1 MASVSWLV
9 LCFTYTNRTYKTYG
23 DYRTYR
29 SYKSHKTNV
38 KISASKRI
46 LFLNSIGDL
55 QRELP
60 TPSGGLRARN
70 PPEVCVGRSGVRR
83 AEIDVVEQVERLGA
97 EAGVDALGDVELFAQ
112 RKVPALLVVGA
123 QAAEPQREGANVA
136 GQLLRRVAIEAG
148 VDVEPAINVALISV
162 ELEVLDVAG
171 EYHIAETDRRPRLAL
186 YDEGDLP
193 AADEGVGPVRQV
205 VGELAPLAEG
215 QFRDAAGRDAVRTV
229 EAADGFVRHG
239 IGRVQELD
247 RFHQLRPG
255 VCQLEGEPFGEAF
268 LDLRLQ
274 RVIPRIADGLFDGHR
289 AEGWERTQQLFARNI
304 ITEDRIQPAERV
316 GELLRQRVDRRRVAR
331 GQRAQVTIRRRVVI
345 ALHRQ

>member
-1 MASVSWLV
+1 MLMC
-9 LCFTYTNRTYKTYG
+9 L
-23 DYRTYR
+23 
-29 SYKSHKTNV
+29 KS
-38 KISASKRI
+38 I
-46 LFLNSIGDL
+46 LLRNSIADL

-70 PPEVCVGRSGVRR
+70 QTEVCVGRCGVRR

-112 RKVPALLVVGA
+112 RKVPSLLVVGA

-148 VDVEPAINVALISV
+148 VNVEPAINVALISV
-162 ELEVLDVAG
+162 ELEVLDVAV

-186 YDEGDLP
+186 HDEGDLP
-193 AADEGVGPVRQV
+193 AADERIRQARQV

-229 EAADGFVRHG
+229 ETADGFVRHG
-239 IGRVQELD
+239 ICRVQELD

-255 VCQLEGEPFGEAF
+255 VSQLESESFGEAF

-274 RVIPRIADGLFDGHR
+274 RMIPRIADGLFDVDS
-289 AEGWERTQQLFARNI
+289 AEMREGPQQLFAR
-304 ITEDRIQPAERV
+304 D
-316 GELLRQRVDRRRVAR
+316 VAA
-331 GQRAQVTIRRRVVI
+331 G
-345 ALHRQ
+345 